1 MKHILDYFKND
12 PEADFEQG
20 SALNEANKK
29 RNWVIAGVGATGTRR
44 PLFSGRRLY
53 VCPKTYP

>member
-1 MKHILDYFKND
+1 MKQLLDYFKKD

-29 RNWVIAGVGATGTRR
+29 RNWVIAGVGATVLGA
-44 PLFSGRRLY
+44 LY
-53 VCPKTYP
+53 LAGDA